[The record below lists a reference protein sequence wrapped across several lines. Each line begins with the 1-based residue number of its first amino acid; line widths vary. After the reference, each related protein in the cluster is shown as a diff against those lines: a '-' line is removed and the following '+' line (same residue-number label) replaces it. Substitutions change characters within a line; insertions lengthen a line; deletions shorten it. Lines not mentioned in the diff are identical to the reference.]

1 MPVNEGEMLKWI
13 IQLCRKKN
21 IVRANKVVTTAALFE
36 FTVATRFGAPYTIQQ
51 TEGVIY
57 NVVSENSFY

>member
-36 FTVATRFGAPYTIQQ
+36 FTVATRFGAPYTIHQNKALR
-51 TEGVIY
+51 TAKRFLGG
-57 NVVSENSFY
+57 